1 VSSNEAEGLRL
12 QLNRYGDAVTRHR
25 STEESGKITQV
36 VGPMMLGY
44 LPGSSVGSACRV
56 HPSGG
61 QETFLA
67 EVVGFRDRHVILM
80 PLGEMKGVGLGS
92 RVVLEQS
99 NSMLRAGHALLGRI
113 IDGIGEPLDGLGP
126 IEAFEERP
134 IYASSV
140 NPLDREPIREIS
152 DLGVRAINGL
162 ITVGRGQRVGIM
174 AGSGVGKSVLM
185 GMMARSSNADVNV
198 IAMIGERGREVKEF
212 VEDVLGP
219 EGLKRSVVVCSTSD
233 KSPLLR
239 MRGAFVATTIA
250 EYFASQ
256 GKHVLMMMDS
266 VTRFAMAARE
276 IGLAAGEP
284 PASKGYTPSVFAAL
298 PKLLERAG
306 AFSNGGSI
314 TGLYTVLV
322 EGDDMNDVIGDAV
335 RSIVDGHFVLDR
347 KLAAKGHF
355 PAIDVLPSTS
365 RVMRQIVPREFM
377 DLSRRMR
384 EMIAVYREAED
395 LVNIGAYKSGAN
407 PKIDE
412 ALRLYPEIEMFL
424 RQDVEEATSIEDCA
438 RRMVQIMGRGR

>member
-1 VSSNEAEGLRL
+1 MTELD
-12 QLNRYGDAVTRHR
+12 LNRYKAAIDRNRVTEDA
-25 STEESGKITQV
+25 GKITQV
-36 VGPMMLGY
+36 VGQTMLGY
-44 LPGSSVGSACRV
+44 LPGSAVGSTCRI
-56 HPSGG
+56 HPTAGAES
-61 QETFLA
+61 FLA
-67 EVVGFRDRHVILM
+67 EVVGFRDRQVILM

-99 NSMLRAGHALLGRI
+99 TASVKTGHGLLGRVI
-113 IDGIGEPLDGLGP
+113 DGLGQP
-126 IEAFEERP
+126 IDSLGAIEATDERP
-134 IYASSV
+134 LYSNSV
-140 NPLDREPIREIS
+140 SPLDREPIREIS
-152 DLGVRAINGL
+152 DLGIRAINAL
-162 ITVGRGQRVGIM
+162 TTVGRGQRIGIM

-212 VEDVLGP
+212 IEDVLGP
-219 EGLKRSVVVCSTSD
+219 EGLKRSVLVCSTSD

-239 MRGAFVATTIA
+239 MRGAYVATTIA

-256 GKHVLMMMDS
+256 GQHVLLMMDS
-266 VTRFAMAARE
+266 VTRFAMSARE

-306 AFSNGGSI
+306 SFENGGSI

-335 RSIVDGHFVLDR
+335 RSIVDGHLVLDR

-365 RVMRQIVPREFM
+365 RVMRQIVPKEFM
-377 DLSRRMR
+377 ELARRMR
-384 EMIAVYREAED
+384 ELIAVYREAED
-395 LVNIGAYKSGAN
+395 LINIGAYKPGSN

-412 ALRLYPEIEMFL
+412 AIRLYPEIEAFL
-424 RQDVEEATSIEDCA
+424 RQDVEDATSIEDCA
-438 RRMVQIMGRGR
+438 RRMVQILGRGR